1 MAEPTFPEFDRSRLA
16 LKPLAE
22 RIHDLD
28 LSIIKPLEPTREVH
42 PDLEAVAR
50 KVVAA
55 KAAGAGVILMIGGHV
70 VRAGVQ
76 KYIIDLMEQGYI
88 SCLAMN
94 GAVVIHDFELA
105 LIGATTESVAK
116 YIRSGQFG
124 LWQET
129 GKINDAVNRG
139 AEQGRGLGESVGR
152 HIERKGLKHKDIS
165 LLAAA
170 WRLGVPATVHV
181 GLGHDI
187 IHEHPNFDGAAV
199 GRASYRDFLR
209 FAHVVERLEQG
220 VVMNFGSA
228 VMAPEVYLKALAMAR
243 NVAHQEG
250 RSIRRLTSLVCDLA
264 DLPEDVSHEA
274 DKSNHL
280 YYFRPWKTMLVRTV
294 ADGGASYFVR
304 GDHAWTAPQ
313 LWTGICK
320 VSRR

>member
-28 LSIIKPLEPTREVH
+28 LAIIKPLEPTREVH
-42 PDLEAVAR
+42 PGLEAVAR

-55 KAAGAGVILMIGGHV
+55 KADGAGVILMIGGHV

-152 HIERKGLKHKDIS
+152 CIEREGLKHKDIS

-199 GRASYRDFLR
+199 GQASYRDFLR

-220 VVMNFGSA
+220 VIMNFGSA

-243 NVAHQEG
+243 NVAHREG
-250 RSIRRLTSLVCDLA
+250 RSIRRLTSLVCDLT
-264 DLPEDVSHEA
+264 DLPEDVSREA

-294 ADGGASYFVR
+294 ADGGAGYFVR
-304 GDHAWTAPQ
+304 GDHAWTVPQ